1 MFPQKLILISVND
14 VEIQDLMQVL
24 DSISDKYQ
32 IIKVDMRKR
41 EA

>member
-24 DSISDKYQ
+24 ESISDKYQ